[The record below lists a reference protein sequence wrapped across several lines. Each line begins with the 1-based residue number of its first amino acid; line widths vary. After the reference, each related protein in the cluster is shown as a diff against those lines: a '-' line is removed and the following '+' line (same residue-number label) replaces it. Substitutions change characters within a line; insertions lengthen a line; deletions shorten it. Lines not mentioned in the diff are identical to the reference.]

1 MVRSS
6 GHRNARRASSSPVPR
21 MPPTHSAQKLWPHG
35 SVTGALPS
43 PSEQKSRRHTTHFR
57 SSFSFCLITAE
68 PGDAGVAAAK
78 TRADDDGAFDGVRLV
93 DLLAPIVAASFASFA
108 DPPGSARALRESS
121 RARAGVW
128 FLRASRLRSTSAA
141 TAARMPPVRAT
152 AMGVLPSAFRAARFA
167 PSASSTST
175 HRASPRSHAMCRGVF
190 PSAFARDTSTRGAS
204 QASSRASGTRVSA
217 LTASR
222 CPPCAARSSATDRND
237 AFVAGETSGGH
248 EPSASART
256 VAASPAAAAATS
268 AARYAPLSRRAASLD
283 GGIGPARARRMR
295 GTSRRATRKS
305 DETPP
310 LMSAFVRAAEC
321 IFLHQK

>member
-6 GHRNARRASSSPVPR
+6 GHRNARRVSSSPVPR

-35 SVTGALPS
+35 SVTGALPA

-68 PGDAGVAAAK
+68 PGDAG
-78 TRADDDGAFDGVRLV
+78 ADDDVRLFDGVRLF
-93 DLLAPIVAASFASFA
+93 DLLAPFAPFVAASFASFA
-108 DPPGSARALRESS
+108 DPPGSARALLDSS
-121 RARAGVW
+121 RARSGVW

-305 DETPP
+305 DETPFEP
-310 LMSAFVRAAEC
+310 SRPSGG
-321 IFLHQK
+321 I